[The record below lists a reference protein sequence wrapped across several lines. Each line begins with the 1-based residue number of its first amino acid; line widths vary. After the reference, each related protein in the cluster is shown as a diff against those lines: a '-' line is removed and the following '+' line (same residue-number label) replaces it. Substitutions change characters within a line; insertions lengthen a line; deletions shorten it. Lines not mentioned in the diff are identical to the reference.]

1 MREFRA
7 PSVTYKLIPN
17 NAIEQTRQMILNRV
31 LLKEI
36 ISIKEKNIKK
46 KLQTLESKE

>member
-7 PSVTYKLIPN
+7 PSMTYKLIPN
-17 NAIEQTRQMILNRV
+17 NAIEQTRQMIFNRV

-36 ISIKEKNIKK
+36 ISIKEKK
-46 KLQTLESKE
+46 